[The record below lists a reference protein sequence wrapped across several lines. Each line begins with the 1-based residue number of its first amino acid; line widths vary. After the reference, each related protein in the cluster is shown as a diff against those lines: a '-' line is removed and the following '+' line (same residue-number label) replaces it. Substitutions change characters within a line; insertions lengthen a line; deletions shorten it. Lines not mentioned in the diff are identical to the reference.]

1 MLLDCCI
8 INRNTHTHFKESPVT
23 DEWMTTKKSHI
34 QPVKICEVI
43 LGIHNRKG
51 TTCIKSRWVCVYTYH
66 ICLTPLFLLWPCVNA
81 TSMLTEQM
89 SRREFPCVSA
99 HTLTYGDTWKVL
111 RQTEKKKIFIH
122 CNTNRSWDVFFTS
135 FSFGLLSNVLI
146 WGKKNLGEARIKRNN
161 MLKMSVCWAFFNI
174 LVQWFGKGLICAR
187 SSTSHVGSATKEKS
201 PEPPHDRDLA
211 LYRLTTE

>member
-1 MLLDCCI
+1 MVIQVLQNKGMLLDCCI

-99 HTLTYGDTWKVL
+99 HTLTYGDTWKSPKTNWKKKKSLFIVIPTGHGMFFSHPSPL
-111 RQTEKKKIFIH
+111 ASFQMFLFGEKKIWEKQE
-122 CNTNRSWDVFFTS
+122 
-135 FSFGLLSNVLI
+135 SN
-146 WGKKNLGEARIKRNN
+146 AT
-161 MLKMSVCWAFFNI
+161 
-174 LVQWFGKGLICAR
+174 IC
-187 SSTSHVGSATKEKS
+187 
-201 PEPPHDRDLA
+201 
-211 LYRLTTE
+211 

>member
-1 MLLDCCI
+1 MLPRCSP
-8 INRNTHTHFKESPVT
+8 NRCLEESFRASPHTHLHT
-23 DEWMTTKKSHI
+23 
-34 QPVKICEVI
+34 
-43 LGIHNRKG
+43 GI
-51 TTCIKSRWVCVYTYH
+51 
-66 ICLTPLFLLWPCVNA
+66 
-81 TSMLTEQM
+81 
-89 SRREFPCVSA
+89 RE
-99 HTLTYGDTWKVL
+99 KVL
-111 RQTEKKKIFIH
+111 RQTEKKKSLFIVIPTGLSLLH
-122 CNTNRSWDVFFTS
+122 FSLSNFFAVEFQWDVFFTS

-146 WGKKNLGEARIKRNN
+146 WGKKKLGEARIKRNN

>member
-1 MLLDCCI
+1 MVIQVLQNKGMLLDCCI

-89 SRREFPCVSA
+89 SRGEFPCFSA
-99 HTLTYGDTWKVL
+99 HTLTYGDTWKSPK
-111 RQTEKKKIFIH
+111 TNWKKKKSLFIVIPTGLSLLH
-122 CNTNRSWDVFFTS
+122 FSLSNFFAVEFQWDVFFTS

-146 WGKKNLGEARIKRNN
+146 WGKKNRVKQESNAT
-161 MLKMSVCWAFFNI
+161 
-174 LVQWFGKGLICAR
+174 IC
-187 SSTSHVGSATKEKS
+187 
-201 PEPPHDRDLA
+201 
-211 LYRLTTE
+211 